1 MYDQN
6 LTMKIIEI
14 SYIEH
19 VPTLSQLGNSVAW
32 AIGKGTYDCNFN
44 LDTHL
49 YLDKKE
55 DDF

>member
-14 SYIEH
+14 SYIERI
-19 VPTLSQLGNSVAW
+19 PLFSQLGNSVAW